1 MEFST
6 EMKKKLLELS
16 GLSNMKDLEKFMET
30 PGVFNEKTFEKVW
43 DLFLQ
48 DYSDVQNYYE
58 ECKDESRSIQ
68 KSVNLR
74 TKGNEAYKKKCLET
88 SINLYSDSIKAI
100 PPSEDGSEPLA
111 LSFANRSAAFYEIK
125 SFSQSLN
132 DVEAAFH
139 GGKVSENLLKAMD
152 DFDNCSNEDEF
163 LGKSLE
169 EYLGQN
175 LNSSV
180 NLSNS
185 QFPALRR
192 GLKVEFDEIKGRH
205 CITETEIPAG
215 ELVLCEDPI
224 VSYLHPSFNDKK
236 LLCLLITSLEKT
248 EHSTFICQLRQFNVT
263 TQLYSKTKWTSLLKT
278 DYMFVDHPKERNL
291 DEECKI
297 YARTVLAI
305 RLLRES
311 EILAQEFTQ
320 TLLFLNHSCNPN
332 TYRFHQGKRV
342 FLYSKRK
349 IYPGEELTDCYGMHH
364 LSMPYEER
372 QSNLCTGYCFN
383 CQCDACTFKYP
394 LFHELKQQ
402 NQNETEPKV
411 LKEKLSRIKS
421 LFEEKLYLEAADVS
435 RSLLTGLY
443 ESKEQQSMK
452 PYISA
457 EHVGLVFCYCQWI
470 YLKDDILDKSLSK
483 NDGKSLLVEASG
495 NNKRYNIL
503 FWNEYF
509 SYSYFGMGL
518 YNEGFLKNKCQF
530 TNCYNSNIQSKWK
543 SGKFDAIVFHGL
555 QESMNVKDIAMLK
568 KAREAKRTFHIPF
581 LKTFLILFVPFSF
594 GTKVSTPKMNK
605 TKGIAWV
612 VSHCKTESKRE
623 EYVNELR
630 KHLKKLTIDIY
641 GTCGDHSIQK
651 DQSQQ
656 NDVQSVEWGRLNM
669 YKNILK
675 DYKFYISFE
684 NAKCKDYIT
693 EKFFYAL
700 SIPNVI
706 PITFGTNISD
716 YEYVA
721 PKKSFIHVDEF
732 DSPKELAT
740 YLEDLNENDEKFFA
754 YQTWRSLFFV
764 DVPNFS
770 SPCEFCRVLNQ
781 RSLQNKPPIPDINKY
796 WFTNQCNN

>member
-1 MEFST
+1 
-6 EMKKKLLELS
+6 MKS
-16 GLSNMKDLEKFMET
+16 AYRI
-30 PGVFNEKTFEKVW
+30 W
-43 DLFLQ
+43 IQ
-48 DYSDVQNYYE
+48 YS
-58 ECKDESRSIQ
+58 
-68 KSVNLR
+68 
-74 TKGNEAYKKKCLET
+74 
-88 SINLYSDSIKAI
+88 
-100 PPSEDGSEPLA
+100 
-111 LSFANRSAAFYEIK
+111 
-125 SFSQSLN
+125 
-132 DVEAAFH
+132 
-139 GGKVSENLLKAMD
+139 
-152 DFDNCSNEDEF
+152 
-163 LGKSLE
+163 
-169 EYLGQN
+169 
-175 LNSSV
+175 
-180 NLSNS
+180 
-185 QFPALRR
+185 
-192 GLKVEFDEIKGRH
+192 
-205 CITETEIPAG
+205 
-215 ELVLCEDPI
+215 VLI
-224 VSYLHPSFNDKK
+224 V
-236 LLCLLITSLEKT
+236 CLLGT
-248 EHSTFICQLRQFNVT
+248 
-263 TQLYSKTKWTSLLKT
+263 LY
-278 DYMFVDHPKERNL
+278 
-291 DEECKI
+291 
-297 YARTVLAI
+297 
-305 RLLRES
+305 
-311 EILAQEFTQ
+311 
-320 TLLFLNHSCNPN
+320 FLN
-332 TYRFHQGKRV
+332 
-342 FLYSKRK
+342 
-349 IYPGEELTDCYGMHH
+349 
-364 LSMPYEER
+364 
-372 QSNLCTGYCFN
+372 
-383 CQCDACTFKYP
+383 
-394 LFHELKQQ
+394 
-402 NQNETEPKV
+402 
-411 LKEKLSRIKS
+411 KE
-421 LFEEKLYLEAADVS
+421 
-435 RSLLTGLY
+435 
-443 ESKEQQSMK
+443 
-452 PYISA
+452 
-457 EHVGLVFCYCQWI
+457 
-470 YLKDDILDKSLSK
+470 DDILDKSLSK

-568 KAREAKRTFHIPF
+568 KAREVGKIKSLFVLF
-581 LKTFLILFVPFSF
+581 ILESPAGKKDLSHPVFKNFFDIVYSYRRDSEVYYPYGRVVPFSF
-594 GTKVSTPKMNK
+594 GTKVSIPKMNK

-641 GTCGDHSIQK
+641 GTCGNHSIQK

-781 RSLQNKPPIPDINKY
+781 RSLQIIPPIPDINKY